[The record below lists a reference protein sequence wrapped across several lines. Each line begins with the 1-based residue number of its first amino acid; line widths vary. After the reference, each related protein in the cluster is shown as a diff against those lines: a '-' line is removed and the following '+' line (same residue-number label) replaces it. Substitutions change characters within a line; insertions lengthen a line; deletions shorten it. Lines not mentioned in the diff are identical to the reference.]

1 MFLLFTFRKQ
11 QKITGTVLPE
21 YYGNVT
27 GVNIKKSRTCKNPEY
42 AGKLRFTGQF
52 HGSFLVHYF
61 IVTILYQQQRHAIPS
76 Y

>member
-27 GVNIKKSRTCKNPEY
+27 WLNIKKLWTCKNPEK
-42 AGKLRFTGQF
+42 AGKLRYTGHI
-52 HGSFLVHYF
+52 HG
-61 IVTILYQQQRHAIPS
+61 P
-76 Y
+76 